1 MFLQVF
7 TFYNFK
13 YITIYSFVCI
23 KKGFLP
29 AAFSST
35 KRCSGK
41 IYYFFQFFIWSN
53 KTTAKFDDIY
63 PISISP
69 FRINLHGALY
79 PIIKIKTVYVKSN
92 TSHTTSKMKKATTG
106 VAYDHTINVWRGFTS
121 KITEIYFSVKRNFD
135 TQICRIF
142 SKEV

>member
-1 MFLQVF
+1 MFGASLLKLRKF
-7 TFYNFK
+7 
-13 YITIYSFVCI
+13 
-23 KKGFLP
+23 GF
-29 AAFSST
+29 AFN
-35 KRCSGK
+35 
-41 IYYFFQFFIWSN
+41 FFQFFIWSN

-142 SKEV
+142 QKVGTVFTYVTAAASASAA